1 MLARGRP
8 ERRAAWGICGAFS
21 SAKTVSSH
29 HVILRE
35 KKSLDFDNSP
45 HVCEPKTSFTYRKRG
60 LYGNVVE
67 WMEVA
72 MWCADSRQGAAGLG
86 LDVSA
91 ET

>member
-1 MLARGRP
+1 MGYLRGVFKCKDCFFTPRNTS
-8 ERRAAWGICGAFS
+8 RQ
-21 SAKTVSSH
+21 
-29 HVILRE
+29 

-45 HVCEPKTSFTYRKRG
+45 HVCEPKTSFTYSKRG
-60 LYGNVVE
+60 LYGNVVV

-72 MWCADSRQGAAGLG
+72 MRCAHSIQGAAGLG